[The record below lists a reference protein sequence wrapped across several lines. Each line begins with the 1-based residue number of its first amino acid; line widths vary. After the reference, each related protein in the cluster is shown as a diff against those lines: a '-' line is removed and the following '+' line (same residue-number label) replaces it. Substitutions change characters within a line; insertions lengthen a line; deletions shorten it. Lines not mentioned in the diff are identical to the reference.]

1 MDNFRDYRAKNRNG
15 IWVYGSLV
23 YNEPFYKIYSGNHFN
38 YDVIT
43 DTVGQWS
50 GIYDVNNVKV
60 YEGDIIR
67 DGKYLYLVEFDAPY
81 FCARE
86 IGKNIF
92 HLLSLKE
99 NMQVIGNIYDDS
111 WMLDLDNDK
120 LKS

>member
-1 MDNFRDYRAKNRNG
+1 MVFREYRGKSRDGHWA
-15 IWVYGSLV
+15 YGSLLFV
-23 YNEPFYKIYSGNHFN
+23 DGFYTIYDNSKNTIN
-38 YDVIT
+38 VVL

-50 GIYDVNNVKV
+50 GVYDINDIKV

-81 FCARE
+81 FCAKE
-86 IGKNIF
+86 IGKNIS

-99 NMQVIGNIYDDS
+99 NMQVVGNIYEDR